1 MLNSKQPLIL
11 SLETST
17 RSGGVAL
24 LRGNEVLAERA
35 GKENSSQSAQLLS
48 DIREILQK
56 NDLNLNQIN
65 LFAVAVGPGSFTGL
79 RIGLATAKALAMA
92 LKTPIAGI
100 STLEAAAS
108 CSEKDGEICVVL
120 PAGRN
125 EYFAQSFKKSG
136 QNDLKRASE
145 IEIYTVK
152 NLIEMCAEKNN
163 SNWISTGEIISVIS
177 EAGKNTNHNYQALPQ
192 NLAISVG
199 RTGHE
204 IFLRGD
210 LNEYPPNPVYA
221 RGAGIGESKN
231 AK

>member
-1 MLNSKQPLIL
+1 MRNSKQPLIL

-65 LFAVAVGPGSFTGL
+65 LLAVAVGPGSFTGL
-79 RIGLATAKALAMA
+79 RIGLATAKALATA
-92 LKTPIAGI
+92 LKIPIAGI
-100 STLEAAAS
+100 STLEAAAA
-108 CSEKDGEICVVL
+108 CSEKDGEIGVVL
-120 PAGRN
+120 PAGRS
-125 EYFAQSFKKSG
+125 EYFVQSFKKSPKDG
-136 QNDLKRASE
+136 LKRISQ

-152 NLIEMCAEKNN
+152 DLSEKVAEKNN
-163 SNWISTGEIISVIS
+163 LNWISTEETILMISS
-177 EAGKNTNHNYQALPQ
+177 TAKNTNRNYHVLPQ
-192 NLAISVG
+192 NLAIS
-199 RTGHE
+199 TGQTACE
-204 IFLRGD
+204 IFLRGN
-210 LNEYPPNPVYA
+210 LNENPPHPVYG
-221 RGAGIGESKN
+221 RGAGIGGSNN

>member
-1 MLNSKQPLIL
+1 MRNLKQPLIL

-65 LFAVAVGPGSFTGL
+65 LLAVAVGPGSFTGL

-92 LKTPIAGI
+92 LKIPIAGI
-100 STLEAAAS
+100 STLEAAAA

-120 PAGRN
+120 PAGRS
-125 EYFAQSFKKSG
+125 ECFVQSFKKSPKG
-136 QNDLKRASE
+136 DLKRISQ
-145 IEIYTVK
+145 IEIYMVK
-152 NLIEMCAEKNN
+152 DLSEKVAENN
-163 SNWISTGEIISVIS
+163 NIIWISTEEIISVIS
-177 EAGKNTNHNYQALPQ
+177 EATENTSKYYQVLPQ
-192 NLAISVG
+192 NLAISIG
-199 RTGHE
+199 RTALE
-204 IFLRGD
+204 IFLSGN
-210 LNEYPPNPVYA
+210 LNENPPDPVYA
-221 RGAGIGESKN
+221 RDAGVGESKN

>member
-1 MLNSKQPLIL
+1 MHDSKQPLIL

-65 LFAVAVGPGSFTGL
+65 LLAVAVGPGSFTGL
-79 RIGLATAKALAMA
+79 RIGLATAKALATA
-92 LKTPIAGI
+92 LKIPIAGI

-125 EYFAQSFKKSG
+125 EYFAQSFKKGG
-136 QNDLKRASE
+136 QNGLKRASE

-152 NLIEMCAEKNN
+152 NLIEICAEKNN
-163 SNWISTGEIISVIS
+163 LHWISTGEIISVIS

-192 NLAISVG
+192 NLAILVG
-199 RTGHE
+199 RTAHE
-204 IFLRGD
+204 IFLRGN
-210 LNEYPPNPVYA
+210 LNENPPNPVYA

>member
-1 MLNSKQPLIL
+1 MHNSKQPLIL

-65 LFAVAVGPGSFTGL
+65 LFAVTVGPGSFTGL

-92 LKTPIAGI
+92 LKIPIAGI

-136 QNDLKRASE
+136 QNGLKRISE

-163 SNWISTGEIISVIS
+163 SNWISTEEIISVIS
-177 EAGKNTNHNYQALPQ
+177 EAGKNANHNYQALPQ

-199 RTGHE
+199 RTARE
-204 IFLRGD
+204 IFLRGY
-210 LNEYPPNPVYA
+210 LNENPPHPVYG
-221 RGAGIGESKN
+221 RGAGIGGSNN

>member
-1 MLNSKQPLIL
+1 M
-11 SLETST
+11 ETST

-92 LKTPIAGI
+92 LKIPIAGI

-108 CSEKDGEICVVL
+108 CSEKDGENCVVL

-125 EYFAQSFKKSG
+125 EYFAQYFKKSG
-136 QNDLKRASE
+136 QNDLKPASE

-152 NLIEMCAEKNN
+152 NLIEMCAEKSNL
-163 SNWISTGEIISVIS
+163 NWISTGEIISVIS
-177 EAGKNTNHNYQALPQ
+177 EAGKNANHNYQALPQ
-192 NLAISVG
+192 NLAILVG
-199 RTGHE
+199 RTAHE

-210 LNEYPPNPVYA
+210 LNENPPNPVYA

>member
-1 MLNSKQPLIL
+1 M
-11 SLETST
+11 

-24 LRGNEVLAERA
+24 LRGNEVLTEKA

-48 DIREILQK
+48 DIREILQN

-65 LFAVAVGPGSFTGL
+65 LLAVAVGPGSFTGL

-92 LKTPIAGI
+92 LKIPIAGI
-100 STLEAAAS
+100 STLEAASS

-125 EYFAQSFKKSG
+125 EYFAQSFKKSR
-136 QNDLKRASE
+136 QNDLKPASE

-152 NLIEMCAEKNN
+152 NLIEICAEKNN
-163 SNWISTGEIISVIS
+163 LHWISTGEIISVIS
-177 EAGKNTNHNYQALPQ
+177 EAGKNMNHNYQALPQ
-192 NLAISVG
+192 NLAIPVG
-199 RTGHE
+199 RTAHE

-210 LNEYPPNPVYA
+210 LNENPPNPVYA

>member
-1 MLNSKQPLIL
+1 MRNSKQPLIL

-65 LFAVAVGPGSFTGL
+65 LLAVAVGPGSFTGL
-79 RIGLATAKALAMA
+79 RIGLATAKALARA
-92 LKTPIAGI
+92 LKIPIAGI
-100 STLEAAAS
+100 STLEAAAY
-108 CSEKDGEICVVL
+108 CFEKNGEICVIL
-120 PAGRN
+120 PAGRS
-125 EYFAQSFKKSG
+125 EYFVQSFEKSPKDG
-136 QNDLKRASE
+136 LKPISQ

-152 NLIEMCAEKNN
+152 NLIEMCSEKNN
-163 SNWISTGEIISVIS
+163 LNWISTEEIISVIS

-199 RTGHE
+199 RTVHE
-204 IFLRGD
+204 IFLRGN
-210 LNEYPPNPVYA
+210 LNENPPNPVYG
-221 RGAGIGESKN
+221 RGAGIGGSNN

>member
-1 MLNSKQPLIL
+1 MRNSKQPLIL

-92 LKTPIAGI
+92 LKIPIAGI

-120 PAGRN
+120 SAGRY
-125 EYFAQSFKKSG
+125 EYFAQSFKKSR
-136 QNDLKRASE
+136 QNDLKPASE

-163 SNWISTGEIISVIS
+163 LNWLSTEEIIPVIS
-177 EAGKNTNHNYQALPQ
+177 EAAKNTNHNYQALPQ

-199 RTGHE
+199 RTALG
-204 IFLRGD
+204 IFLRGK
-210 LNEYPPNPVYA
+210 LNEYPPDPVYA